1 MHKIRVV
8 NATLNMFFRE
18 MTPALK
24 PAKKSSEKKIKP
36 SIKKEPIHPSDYMK
50 YNLPLAC
57 ENCSHFSS
65 PTETCTLGYMTAP
78 HLKRNQEKSYSLSGK
93 IAFCRFIEID

>member
-1 MHKIRVV
+1 MCFLNTMTKPSQSLKKNSQKKIRP
-8 NATLNMFFRE
+8 T
-18 MTPALK
+18 
-24 PAKKSSEKKIKP
+24 
-36 SIKKEPIHPSDYMK
+36 IKKEHIHPADYMK

-65 PTETCTLGYMTAP
+65 QNETCTLGYMTTP
-78 HLKRNQEKSYSLSGK
+78 HLKRNQDHSYSLSGK